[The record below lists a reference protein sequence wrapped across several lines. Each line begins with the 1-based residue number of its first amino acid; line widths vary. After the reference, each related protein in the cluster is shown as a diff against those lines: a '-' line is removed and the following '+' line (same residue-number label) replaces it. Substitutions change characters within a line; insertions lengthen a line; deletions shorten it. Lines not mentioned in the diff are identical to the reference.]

1 MHRRVGLSFAIL
13 LGLATVAQAA
23 STLVVGPHILA
34 ANQNGGAQNT
44 IQISISGNDANIAG
58 AVINAQVA
66 DGGPGVA
73 GVIVGPGFTGDM
85 LQPGSLFL
93 GNNTGITDLNAG
105 FVNGNQIV
113 LLQTSTASGV
123 VSDVGG
129 KLLVTLTFDTTGF
142 SSGTWPLIFSGT
154 ANGDTGI
161 GSTAGP
167 LNLLIT
173 NGSITIVPE
182 PGSIVLGLFAAAGL
196 AAVAVRK
203 NRARRA
209 A

>member
-13 LGLATVAQAA
+13 LGLATLAQAS
-23 STLVVGPHILA
+23 STLVVGNHILA
-34 ANQNGGAQNT
+34 ANTNGGPQNT
-44 IQISISGNDANIAG
+44 IQISISGTDANIAG

-66 DGGPGVA
+66 DGGPVPG

-93 GNNTGITDLNAG
+93 GNNTGITDLNPG
-105 FVNGNQIV
+105 FVNGNQLV

-142 SSGTWPLIFSGT
+142 GPGIWPLLFSGT
-154 ANGDTGI
+154 LNGDTGI
-161 GSTAGP
+161 GATTGV
-167 LNLLIT
+167 LNLAIT
-173 NGSITIVPE
+173 NGTIQIIPE
-182 PGSIVLGLFAAAGL
+182 PSSIVLGLFAAAGL